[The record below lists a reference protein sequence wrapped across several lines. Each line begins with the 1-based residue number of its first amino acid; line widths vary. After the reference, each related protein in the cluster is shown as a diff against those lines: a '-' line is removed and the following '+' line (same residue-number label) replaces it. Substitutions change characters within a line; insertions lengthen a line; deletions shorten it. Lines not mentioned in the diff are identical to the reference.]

1 MRKYLIT
8 GVAAVVILATGCAEM
23 SDTQRRTATGAGV
36 GALAGAVL
44 SSATGGRAGT
54 GAVVG
59 AGVGALGTYIW
70 SQNMERQ
77 KREMEQATQG
87 TGIAVTQTQDN
98 QLKLD
103 IPSDISFAVGRS
115 DIQSNFAPVLDRFAE
130 GLRNNPNT
138 DVRIIGH
145 TDNTGSDAINN
156 PLSLDRAASTRNYL
170 TGRGVDGR
178 RIAIEGMGERQ
189 PIATNDTAQGR
200 SRNRRV
206 EIYVGERPRG

>member
-103 IPSDISFAVGRS
+103 IPSDISFALGRS

-145 TDNTGSDAINN
+145 TDNTGSDAVNN

-170 TGRGVDGR
+170 TGRGIDGR
-178 RIAIEGMGERQ
+178 RISIEGMGERQ
-189 PIATNDTAQGR
+189 PIATNETADGR

>member
-1 MRKYLIT
+1 MRKYLIP
-8 GVAAVVILATGCAEM
+8 GVVAVVVLATGCAEM

-70 SQNMERQ
+70 SQNMEHQ

-145 TDNTGSDAINN
+145 TDNTGSDAVNN
-156 PLSLDRAASTRNYL
+156 PLSLERAASTRNYL
-170 TGRGVDGR
+170 TGRGIDGR
-178 RIAIEGMGERQ
+178 RISIEGMGERQ

>member
-145 TDNTGSDAINN
+145 TDNTGSDAMNN

-170 TGRGVDGR
+170 TGRGIDGR
-178 RIAIEGMGERQ
+178 RISIEGMGERQ
-189 PIATNDTAQGR
+189 PIATNETADGR

>member
-145 TDNTGSDAINN
+145 TDNTGSDAVNN

-170 TGRGVDGR
+170 TDRGIDGR
-178 RIAIEGMGERQ
+178 RISIEGMGERQ
-189 PIATNDTAQGR
+189 PIATNETADGR

>member
-145 TDNTGSDAINN
+145 TDNTGSDAVNN
-156 PLSLDRAASTRNYL
+156 PLSLERAASTRNYL

-178 RIAIEGMGERQ
+178 RSAIEGMGERQ

>member
-8 GVAAVVILATGCAEM
+8 SVAAVVILATGCAEM

-145 TDNTGSDAINN
+145 TDNTGSDAVNN
-156 PLSLDRAASTRNYL
+156 PLSLERAASTRNYL
-170 TGRGVDGR
+170 TGRGIDGR
-178 RIAIEGMGERQ
+178 RISIEGMGERQ
-189 PIATNDTAQGR
+189 PIATNDTADGR

>member
-8 GVAAVVILATGCAEM
+8 SVAAVVILATGCAEM

-145 TDNTGSDAINN
+145 TDNTGSDAVNN
-156 PLSLDRAASTRNYL
+156 PLSLERAASTRNYL

-189 PIATNDTAQGR
+189 PIATNEPADGR

>member
-145 TDNTGSDAINN
+145 TDNTGSDAVNN

-178 RIAIEGMGERQ
+178 RISIEGMGERQ

>member
-8 GVAAVVILATGCAEM
+8 SVAAVVILATGCAEM

-170 TGRGVDGR
+170 TGRGIDGR
-178 RIAIEGMGERQ
+178 RISIEGMGERQ
-189 PIATNDTAQGR
+189 PIATNETADGR

>member
-8 GVAAVVILATGCAEM
+8 DVAAVVILATGCAEM

-145 TDNTGSDAINN
+145 TDNTGSDAINK
-156 PLSLDRAASTRNYL
+156 
-170 TGRGVDGR
+170 
-178 RIAIEGMGERQ
+178 RIALARAQLVKDMLVRSGISPAIIKVREQAGVYY
-189 PIATNDTAQGR
+189 ATNDTAEGR
-200 SRNRRV
+200 AANRRAIV
-206 EIYVGERPRG
+206 TFK

>member
-145 TDNTGSDAINN
+145 TDNTGSDAVNN
-156 PLSLDRAASTRNYL
+156 PLSLERAASTRNYL
-170 TGRGVDGR
+170 TGRGIDGR
-178 RIAIEGMGERQ
+178 RISIEGMGERQ
-189 PIATNDTAQGR
+189 PIATNDTAEGR

>member
-8 GVAAVVILATGCAEM
+8 SVAAVVILATGCAEM

-98 QLKLD
+98 QLKLN

-145 TDNTGSDAINN
+145 TDNTGSDAVNN

-170 TGRGVDGR
+170 TGRGIDGR
-178 RIAIEGMGERQ
+178 RISIEGMGERQ
-189 PIATNDTAQGR
+189 PIATNETADGR